1 MKSYRC
7 QSRDIEIPMEVIEDL
22 AATERSTPYNHRAQN
37 FGVLSGRTSNSSLFR
52 PPVDSKTS
60 PRFPL
65 LSPKSSQSFGSY
77 SPRRSLAGPDRV
89 PLTVLRGYVLREDRN
104 GEGIGTLPPVA
115 NLPFAATAAAG
126 QKVKVGRHKKKSQ
139 SKRSRWVENDILIEH
154 FQTWREHHTRHVRWL

>member
-65 LSPKSSQSFGSY
+65 LSPKSSQSFGSFY

-104 GEGIGTLPPVA
+104 GESIGTLPPVA
-115 NLPFAATAAAG
+115 NLPFAASPVTAATG
-126 QKVKVGRHKKKSQ
+126 QKVKVGRYKKKSQ
-139 SKRSRWVENDILIEH
+139 YKRSR
-154 FQTWREHHTRHVRWL
+154 